1 MHLWIMDDTS
11 FKYNL
16 RIHSWFSGD
25 SSVTEY
31 ITVRLTKAVGSQIDD
46 VLENTNLGYRSR
58 AEFVTEAI
66 RDKILNLKNNPGEAS

>member
-1 MHLWIMDDTS
+1 
-11 FKYNL
+11 
-16 RIHSWFSGD
+16 
-25 SSVTEY
+25 VTEY